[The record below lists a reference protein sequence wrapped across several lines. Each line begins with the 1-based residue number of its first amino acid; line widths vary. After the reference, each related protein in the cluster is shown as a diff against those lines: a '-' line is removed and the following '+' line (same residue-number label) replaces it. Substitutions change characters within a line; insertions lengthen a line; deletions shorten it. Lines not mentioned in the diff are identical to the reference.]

1 LFPAAGKVLAA
12 ATQDIERVKNMG
24 IATELTEAGRDDAAA
39 YAAHYTG
46 RDLPAALQLYLTVMA
61 LRTGTK
67 EAGYARAQA
76 HNSINVTVLDQE
88 LLDAQV
94 ALAVAHF
101 A

>member
-1 LFPAAGKVLAA
+1 MFPAARKALAA
-12 ATQDIERVKNMG
+12 ATQDIESVKNMS
-24 IATELTEAGRDDAAA
+24 IAPESTEAGRDYAAA

-46 RDLPAALQLYLTVMA
+46 RDLPTSLQLYLKVMSSHP
-61 LRTGTK
+61 GTK
-67 EAGYARAQA
+67 ESGYARAQA
-76 HNSINVTVLDQE
+76 QNIINATVPDQE